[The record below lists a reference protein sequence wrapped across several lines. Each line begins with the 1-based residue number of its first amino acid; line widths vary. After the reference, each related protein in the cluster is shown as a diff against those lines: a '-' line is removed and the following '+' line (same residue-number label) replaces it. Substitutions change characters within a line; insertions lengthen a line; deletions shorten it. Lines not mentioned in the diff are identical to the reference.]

1 MGKSS
6 LLVLSHQ
13 KRSEKTDTVLFDLLH
28 KHFIIEKIEK
38 MEVWRF
44 SEMMVGW
51 EIGSNDVDRV
61 EEEEDEHE
69 VFEKPDNIDLYI
81 GRKREGGW
89 DSQ

>member
-1 MGKSS
+1 
-6 LLVLSHQ
+6 
-13 KRSEKTDTVLFDLLH
+13 
-28 KHFIIEKIEK
+28 